1 MYLYFLTFII
11 GIISFYVIKHTK
23 EEDWYMEYDYDIEE
37 LVIHNLEIF
46 RVYYKRNYLCQYNN
60 RKV

>member
-11 GIISFYVIKHTK
+11 GIISFYVLKHTK
-23 EEDWYMEYDYDIEE
+23 EEDWYMEHDYDIEE
-37 LVIHNLEIF
+37 LVIHDLEIF
-46 RVYYKRNYLCQYNN
+46 NDYVLKHHNN